1 MKWENKTGKCFL
13 NCKFSQ
19 VCDGLV
25 TGIYKFASVPYMV
38 YHTKAIAGVISI
50 LKFFI
55 CKKGLC

>member
-1 MKWENKTGKCFL
+1 MGKYFL

-25 TGIYKFASVPYMV
+25 TGIYKFASVSYMV
-38 YHTKAIAGVISI
+38 YHTRTIAGVISI